1 MLDRHDDPG
10 LRVRGM
16 TGLHWAAVG
25 GQLGPIRLL
34 VERGTP
40 LEAKNGYGAT
50 VLGQAVWAAVNS
62 HPVCRWP
69 DTKPDWGAM
78 VRTLLDAGARPDA
91 YPGLQER
98 VEQVLRERR

>member
-1 MLDRHDDPG
+1 MLDRHVDPG

-40 LEAKNGYGAT
+40 LEAKNGYGY
-50 VLGQAVWAAVNS
+50 
-62 HPVCRWP
+62 
-69 DTKPDWGAM
+69 
-78 VRTLLDAGARPDA
+78 GARPG
-91 YPGLQER
+91 GLGR
-98 VEQVLRERR
+98 CEQ